1 MIFSVVNC
9 VMQTLGSIDFFLSL
23 TVEAISSISPSCIL
37 MYALVSVRYRIVFR
51 SLISPIRVLISS
63 RPVPSSNI
71 LFNNVGLALLA
82 VILRTD

>member
-1 MIFSVVNC
+1 MIFSVVTC

-37 MYALVSVRYRIVFR
+37 IYAFVSVLYRTVFR
-51 SLISPIRVLISS
+51 PLISPIRVLISS

>member
-1 MIFSVVNC
+1 MLSVVTC

-23 TVEAISSISPSCIL
+23 TVETISFISPSCIL

-51 SLISPIRVLISS
+51 PFISPLRVLISS

-71 LFNNVGLALLA
+71 LFNIVGLALL
-82 VILRTD
+82 VVVLRTD